1 MTWEWAFVFA
11 VAVISGTVVFISV
24 MVINHKNQSI
34 TTDDEIAELK
44 AAVERVVAVQN
55 TITADM
61 VAIRATHDKVDKQVE
76 ETKSLLSKSNL
87 AVGLQRRGVGA

>member
-11 VAVISGTVVFISV
+11 VAILSGTVIFISV
-24 MVINHKNQSI
+24 ITIDHKNREI
-34 TTDDEIAELK
+34 TADDELSELQE
-44 AAVERVVAVQN
+44 AVKRIVAVQN